1 MDVSAANIETMS
13 EGELRELIGGAEKA
27 LNRLIAKRAR
37 STLKEAQ
44 RMAAEVGFEVTFS
57 KIGTTAGGKTMSQSL
72 RGKAS
77 PKYRNPENPQETWAG
92 RGRPPKWVQSA
103 LAEGQ
108 TLSDLTIPAE
118 AAAAPA

>member
-1 MDVSAANIETMS
+1 MDVSAANIESMS

-57 KIGTTAGGKTMSQSL
+57 N
-72 RGKAS
+72 RH
-77 PKYRNPENPQETWAG
+77 NG
-92 RGRPPKWVQSA
+92 RRQVPP
-103 LAEGQ
+103 
-108 TLSDLTIPAE
+108 
-118 AAAAPA
+118 